1 MPTCKDCVHV
11 EVCRDF
17 VLSTISDEKE
27 KQAAEKKLS
36 ALENKMNIDECNFFK
51 DRSKF
56 IELPCNVGDT
66 VYMITGRTEKV
77 RRKKILKHI
86 IVECGV
92 DNFRIGDLG
101 YPSAALCDKDNN
113 WWYGI
118 EPSDF
123 GNLVFLTREEAEQ
136 ALKEREKE

>member
-1 MPTCKDCVHV
+1 MSTCKENCLCYS
-11 EVCRDF
+11 VCTKF
-17 VLSTISDEKE
+17 E
-27 KQAAEKKLS
+27 AYAHNPKLNLPNPS
-36 ALENKMNIDECNFFK
+36 ECSFFK

-66 VYMITGRTEKV
+66 VYIVTGRTKKIGQ
-77 RRKKILKHI
+77 KKILKHI

-136 ALKEREKE
+136 VLKEC